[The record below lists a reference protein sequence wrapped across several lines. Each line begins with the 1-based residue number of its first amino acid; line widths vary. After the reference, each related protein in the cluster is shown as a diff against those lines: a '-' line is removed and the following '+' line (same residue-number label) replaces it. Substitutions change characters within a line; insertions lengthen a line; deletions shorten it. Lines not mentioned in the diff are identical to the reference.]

1 MVRIRLKRMGRKNR
15 PFYRIAIMDAHEER
29 DGKTVEEVGWY
40 DPLAKEEAKREFVKK
55 DRIEHWVSVGAKP
68 TESVAAILKRQ
79 GIAFKPM

>member
-40 DPLAKEEAKREFVKK
+40 DPLAKEDDKR
-55 DRIEHWVSVGAKP
+55 
-68 TESVAAILKRQ
+68 
-79 GIAFKPM
+79 